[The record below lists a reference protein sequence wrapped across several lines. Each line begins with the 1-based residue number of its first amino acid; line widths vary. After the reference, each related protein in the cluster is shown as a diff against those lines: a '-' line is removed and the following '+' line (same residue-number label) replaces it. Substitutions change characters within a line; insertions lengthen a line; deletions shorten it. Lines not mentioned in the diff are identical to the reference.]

1 MHPSI
6 DNYQQELSM
15 EGQRRDIER
24 FVDEHAYEIVRWY
37 EDDGVSHDATNKRV
51 GFRQLHHDATNGPL
65 NRDGQHR

>member
-1 MHPSI
+1 VHPSI

-37 EDDGVSHDATNKRV
+37 EDDGVSHRCHKQARWLPAIAP
-51 GFRQLHHDATNGPL
+51 R
-65 NRDGQHR
+65 RDQRPA